1 MKQSFFTPSSIF
13 HLFYPHN
20 CIGCGSDVIDN
31 ENFLCLECINDLPH
45 TNFAMHANNP
55 VEKIFW
61 GRAPVTSAMSEFYFS
76 KVSIVQ
82 NLIHEFK
89 YKGNKKVGYY
99 LGNFMGKSLINS
111 NRFNN
116 IDTIIPLP
124 LFEKKEKK
132 RGYNQAE
139 ILCAGISEIM
149 NIPVI
154 KKNVTRIAHTE
165 TQTKKG
171 RTQRWENVEKTFSVL
186 QPQQLEGK
194 HILLVDDVITT
205 GATLEAC
212 ASEILKI
219 NDVHLSIA
227 TLAMATH

>member
-1 MKQSFFTPSSIF
+1 MKQSFLISTPVF

-55 VEKIFW
+55 IEKIFW
-61 GRAPVTSAMSEFYFS
+61 GRVPVTSAMSEFYFT
-76 KVSIVQ
+76 KASIIQ

-89 YKGNKKVGYY
+89 YKGNRKIGHY
-99 LGNFMGKSLINS
+99 LGKLIGESLLNS
-111 NRFNN
+111 NRFN

-124 LFEKKEKK
+124 LYEKKENK

-139 ILCAGISEIM
+139 ILCNGISEVI
-149 NIPVI
+149 NVSLI
-154 KKNVTRIAHTE
+154 KKNVTRISHTE

-171 RTQRWENVEKTFSVL
+171 RTQRWENVEKTFSVTK
-186 QPQQLEGK
+186 PQHLEGK

-212 ASEILKI
+212 ASEILKVK
-219 NDVHLSIA
+219 NVQLSIA
-227 TLAMATH
+227 TLAMATR

>member
-1 MKQSFFTPSSIF
+1 MKQSFLTSSPLF

-20 CIGCGSDVIDN
+20 CLGCGSDVIGN
-31 ENFLCLECINDLPH
+31 ENFICLECINDLPH

-61 GRAPVTSAMSEFYFS
+61 GRVPVTSAMSEFYFS
-76 KVSIVQ
+76 KMSIIQ

-89 YKGNKKVGYY
+89 YKGNKKVGLY
-99 LGNFMGKSLINS
+99 LGKMLGESLLNS
-111 NRFNN
+111 NRYH
-116 IDTIIPLP
+116 IDAIIPLP

-139 ILCAGISEIM
+139 ILCTGISEIM
-149 NIPVI
+149 NVPVI
-154 KKNVTRIAHTE
+154 SKNVVRIVHTE

-171 RTQRWENVEKTFSVL
+171 RTERWENVEKTFFVM
-186 QPQQLEGK
+186 QPQLLEGK
-194 HILLVDDVITT
+194 HLLLVDDVITT

-212 ASEILKI
+212 ASEILKLNNI
-219 NDVHLSIA
+219 KISIA
-227 TLAMATH
+227 TLAMATK